1 MQTVMIRGRVL
12 SYLLLSGLY
21 AVAYAAEQTITR
33 TVEHFTLGMPKDQAF
48 AVLLAGIKQHH
59 LTLEDQ
65 AQTPSQALM
74 ERLEHT
80 PMDAVGQPWIA
91 PQSADVLYT
100 LNALLFD
107 AQEFKDPVVN
117 IALSAQVEQS
127 LSWRSPTAQSMY
139 LVLYQ
144 SHVFGIFVLPLASYE
159 STKKDCVTM
168 YGPSQA
174 SIYHKSYGFAFV
186 QGEQHVFVCVKSQ
199 AFGRLIYPQGKV
211 LPDRTGQWTVESM
224 YATPGGTYET
234 FLVVTTSAEAAAMR
248 RDQHARKYGMRE
260 LPPGTERLGTA
271 IVVTRE

>member
-1 MQTVMIRGRVL
+1 MHTVMARWVVWF
-12 SYLLLSGLY
+12 SLLLSGLC
-21 AVAYAAEQTITR
+21 ALTHAADQTITR

-59 LTLEDQ
+59 FTLVDT
-65 AQTPSQALM
+65 AQTPSPELL
-74 ERLEHT
+74 ERWEHT
-80 PMDAVGQPWIA
+80 PMDAVGQLWIA

-127 LSWRSPTAQSMY
+127 LAWSSPTAQSMY

-144 SHVFGIFVLPLASYE
+144 AKVFGIFVLPLAAYE
-159 STKKDCVTM
+159 ITKKDCLSK

-186 QGEQHVFVCVKSQ
+186 QGDQWSDAHTMLTLTVDNGLFYV
-199 AFGRLIYPQGKV
+199 
-211 LPDRTGQWTVESM
+211 DRTLYTLLQK
-224 YATPGGTYET
+224 
-234 FLVVTTSAEAAAMR
+234 EAA
-248 RDQHARKYGMRE
+248 GM
-260 LPPGTERLGTA
+260 LKGVP
-271 IVVTRE
+271 